1 MRFGDHGTPF
11 DSGLDETIIEEDI
24 LASEAATSEDSDDE
38 PEELQKDFVDEYTD
52 ENSEMLR
59 EKRHSPK
66 APILTNTTLSVLR
79 QMGRYI
85 QMSRLLQPIAC
96 DVIVCM
102 LQLFEFYL
110 HAVHHFFASDLVTTL
125 TKLYQ
130 CRSHSCHG
138 FSKLENSILLC
149 EL

>member
-11 DSGLDETIIEEDI
+11 DSGLDETIIDEDI
-24 LASEAATSEDSDDE
+24 LAGEAATSEDSDDE
-38 PEELQKDFVDEYTD
+38 PEELQKEFVDEYAD
-52 ENSEMLR
+52 DNSEKYR

-66 APILTNTTLSVLR
+66 VPILTNTTLSVLR

-96 DVIVCM
+96 DVIACM

-110 HAVHHFFASDLVTTL
+110 HAVHQFFASDLVPTLKSIL
-125 TKLYQ
+125 TKP
-130 CRSHSCHG
+130 
-138 FSKLENSILLC
+138 
-149 EL
+149 